1 MVVRPDSQDLLR
13 GVLQAVSRSFYLTLR
28 VLPVDV
34 RDQVGLAYLF
44 ARAADTIADTELI
57 PRPRRLY
64 FLNRFRDWVSEPARN
79 GDAIKKLQEAIL
91 TPRSSLGERILLE
104 RLEECGQIL
113 GSFSTE
119 DQDRIREVVGILTKG
134 MERDLVVFHGTTEQ
148 ELVALK
154 TLEELDQYTY
164 YVAGCVGDF
173 WTRLMYA
180 HRPALREWDVEKRA
194 QVGIRFGKGL
204 QLTNV
209 LRDMA
214 RDLRSGRC
222 YIPESLL
229 EEAGLKPSDLL
240 DPSMLVTFK
249 PVLKRLLRIAL
260 EHLDQGWLYTM
271 AIPQKE
277 LRLRLACVWP
287 ILFAVKT
294 LQRVSVSADL
304 LDPQVSIKM
313 TRGEVYRDMALS
325 AGTLGCSS
333 ALTAYYGHLRKQV
346 AC

>member
-1 MVVRPDSQDLLR
+1 MIARSDAQALLR
-13 GVLQAVSRSFYLTLR
+13 GVLKAVSRSFYLTLR
-28 VLPVDV
+28 VLPADV
-34 RDQVGLAYLF
+34 REQVGLAYLF
-44 ARAADTIADTELI
+44 ARAADTIADTDLI
-57 PRPRRLY
+57 PRPRRLHC
-64 FLNRFRDWVSEPARN
+64 LNRFQGWIAEPAGN
-79 GDAIKKLQEAIL
+79 SDAVKKIQEAL
-91 TPRSSLGERILLE
+91 LSRRSDAGERVLLE

-113 GSFSTE
+113 ESFSTE
-119 DQDRIREVVGILTKG
+119 DQLRIRGLLGTLTKG
-134 MERDLVVFHGTTEQ
+134 MEHDLVVFHGTTEQ

-154 TLEELDQYTY
+154 TLDELDQYTF

-173 WTRLMYA
+173 WTRMMCA
-180 HRPALREWDVEKRA
+180 HRTALREWDVEKMA
-194 QVGIRFGKGL
+194 QVGVRFGKGL

-214 RDLRSGRC
+214 RDLRRGRC

-229 EEAGLKPSDLL
+229 DEAGLKPADLF
-240 DPSMLVTFK
+240 DPAVLPKFK
-249 PVLKRLLRIAL
+249 SVLGRLLRIAL
-260 EHLDQGWLYTM
+260 DHLDQGWLYTM
-271 AIPQKE
+271 AIPRSE
-277 LRLRLACVWP
+277 LRLRLACAWP

-325 AGTLGCSS
+325 AGMLGCGS
-333 ALTAYYGHLRKQV
+333 ALTAYCGHIRKRV

>member
-28 VLPVDV
+28 VLPVNV

-44 ARAADTIADTELI
+44 ARAADTIADTDLI

-64 FLNRFRDWVSEPARN
+64 FLNRFREWVSEPARN
-79 GDAIKKLQEAIL
+79 GDAVKKLQDAIL
-91 TPRSSLGERILLE
+91 TPRSSLGERTLLE
-104 RLEECGQIL
+104 RLEECGQVL

-119 DQDRIREVVGILTKG
+119 DQVRIRGLLGTLTQG

-148 ELVALK
+148 ELVDLK

-173 WTRLMYA
+173 WTRMMCA
-180 HRPALREWDVEKRA
+180 HRPALREWDVEKMA

-214 RDLRSGRC
+214 RDLRNGRC
-222 YIPESLL
+222 YIPELLL

-240 DPSMLVTFK
+240 DAAMMPRFR
-249 PVLKRLLRIAL
+249 PVLRRLLRIAL

-271 AIPQKE
+271 AIPRSE

-294 LQRVSVSADL
+294 LQRVSMSAHL

-325 AGTLGCSS
+325 AGTLGSGML
-333 ALTAYYGHLRKQV
+333 LTGYYGRLRKRV